1 MLKGLG
7 IGALAALI
15 ALGTLSI
22 TEAASSDREQ
32 NAALC
37 CRGSYC
43 YNQNDNNG
51 NRAGD
56 CYNDGY
62 CERGRDC
69 W

>member
-1 MLKGLG
+1 MLKKLG
-7 IGALAALI
+7 ISAMAALM

-22 TEAASSDREQ
+22 TEAASSDDNQ
-32 NAALC
+32 NALC

-43 YNQNDNNG
+43 YNQDDNNG
-51 NRAGD
+51 NCAGG

-62 CERGRDC
+62 CDGNRGC

>member
-1 MLKGLG
+1 MLKKLG
-7 IGALAALI
+7 ISAMAALMALA
-15 ALGTLSI
+15 TLSI
-22 TEAASSDREQ
+22 TEAASDNEQ
-32 NAALC
+32 NALC

-51 NRAGD
+51 NCNGG

-62 CERGRDC
+62 CERGQGC